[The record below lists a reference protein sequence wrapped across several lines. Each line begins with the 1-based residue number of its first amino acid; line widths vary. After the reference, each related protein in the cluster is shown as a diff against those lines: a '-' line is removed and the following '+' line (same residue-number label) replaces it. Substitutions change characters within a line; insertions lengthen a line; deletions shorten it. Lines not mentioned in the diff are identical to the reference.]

1 MILSG
6 ALPATSPGLAVAWV
20 GGAASLAYAVSAWL
34 SSRGRG
40 GRGGQG
46 ALAIAWLLHGAALL
60 ADVLHDAIVGGGVRF
75 GFAPVLSVTMWLVLA
90 VYTLENRDAP
100 VNVVQRGIA
109 FAALITL
116 LLMLYFPG
124 TPHPAAASPW
134 SPLHWVL
141 GVASYGLFG
150 AAVVHGLML
159 DASERRLRLRVP
171 GAATGSPPAGV
182 LGMPLL
188 KLERLTFRMVDAGFV
203 VLTLALLLGI
213 GELQAWRWD
222 HKTVFSLLGWGTFLA
237 LIVGRRWQGW
247 RGRQA
252 TRWLYGGALLLLL
265 AYVGSRFVLEVLLS
279 RSGG

>member
-6 ALPATSPGLAVAWV
+6 ALPASSPGLVVAWI

-34 SSRGRG
+34 STRE
-40 GRGGQG
+40 RGGQG
-46 ALAIAWLLHGAALL
+46 ALAVAWLLHGAALL
-60 ADVLHDAIVGGGVRF
+60 ADVMHDAIVGGGVRF

-90 VYTLENRDAP
+90 VYTLENRNAP

-109 FAALITL
+109 FAALLTL

-141 GVASYGLFG
+141 GVASYALFG

-171 GAATGSPPAGV
+171 GAAAPPPAGV

-188 KLERLTFRMVDAGFV
+188 KLERLTFRLVDAGFV
-203 VLTLALLLGI
+203 VLTLALLLGF

-222 HKTVFSLLGWGTFLA
+222 HKTVFSMLGWATFLA
-237 LIVGRRWQGW
+237 LIVGRRRQGW

-252 TRWLYGGALLLLL
+252 TRWLYGGALLLML
-265 AYVGSRFVLEVLLS
+265 AYVGSRFVLEVLLT
-279 RSGG
+279 RGTT